1 MANTYTQFITQYV
14 FAVKRRKKLITEEH
28 REELQKYMTGILRKY
43 KHKVYAIYC
52 MPDHTHIVV
61 SPSPDMSPSEI
72 MRLVKS
78 NSSKMINENHWCKE
92 RFEWQKGYGG
102 FSYSQSHK
110 DRIVKYVLN
119 QKKHHDR
126 VNYEKEYRKFLDLF
140 EIEYNEKYL
149 FDE

>member
-1 MANTYTQFITQYV
+1 
-14 FAVKRRKKLITEEH
+14 
-28 REELQKYMTGILRKY
+28 
-43 KHKVYAIYC
+43 
-52 MPDHTHIVV
+52 
-61 SPSPDMSPSEI
+61 
-72 MRLVKS
+72 
-78 NSSKMINENHWCKE
+78 MINENHWCKE